1 MGRLSHLLLS
11 GWMIL
16 SLAGCA
22 EALSLFPGAISTAT
36 DPTAEITV
44 AAAADLQFAF
54 GEIAALFEEETG
66 VRVNLVFGS
75 TGLLTQ
81 QIENGA
87 PYDLIAAANI
97 AYVEQL
103 AAQDLVLSNSIQL
116 YAQGRIALAVNRAS
130 GIHATML
137 TDLLKPEIRHVAIA
151 NPEHA
156 PYGVAAMQALQAAGV
171 WEQLQPKLVYG
182 ENVRQ
187 ALQYIQTGDAEAGII
202 ALSVANAPGIVWTL
216 IDGSLHAPLNQALA
230 ILSRSA
236 QPQLTAQF
244 ADFINGEKG
253 RPIMRRYGFILPG
266 EDPLTAE
273 DLQP

>member
-1 MGRLSHLLLS
+1 MGRICHLFLTSLMFFSLS
-11 GWMIL
+11 GC
-16 SLAGCA
+16 AG
-22 EALSLFPGAISTAT
+22 ALSIFPGALPTAT
-36 DPTAEITV
+36 DPTTEITI
-44 AAAADLQFAF
+44 AAAADLRFAF
-54 GEIAALFEEETG
+54 SEIAARFEEETG

-87 PYDLIAAANI
+87 PYDLIAAANVTYI
-97 AYVEQL
+97 EQL
-103 AAQDLVLSNSIQL
+103 AARSLVLPDSIQL
-116 YAQGRIALAVNRAS
+116 YAQGRIVLATNRS
-130 GIHATML
+130 IGIQATTF

-187 ALQYIQTGDAEAGII
+187 ALQYVQTGDAEAGII
-202 ALSVANAPGIVWTL
+202 ALSVANVPEIKWTL
-216 IDGSLHAPLNQALA
+216 IDSSLHAPLNQALA
-230 ILSRSA
+230 LVARSD
-236 QPQLTAQF
+236 QPELAARF
-244 ADFINGEKG
+244 AAYINGEKG

-266 EDPLTAE
+266 EEPLTVE
-273 DLQP
+273 DLRP

>member
-1 MGRLSHLLLS
+1 
-11 GWMIL
+11 
-16 SLAGCA
+16 
-22 EALSLFPGAISTAT
+22 
-36 DPTAEITV
+36 
-44 AAAADLQFAF
+44 
-54 GEIAALFEEETG
+54 
-66 VRVNLVFGS
+66 
-75 TGLLTQ
+75 
-81 QIENGA
+81 
-87 PYDLIAAANI
+87 
-97 AYVEQL
+97 
-103 AAQDLVLSNSIQL
+103 
-116 YAQGRIALAVNRAS
+116 
-130 GIHATML
+130 ML

-216 IDGSLHAPLNQALA
+216 IDGGLHAPLNQALA
-230 ILSRSA
+230 ILSSSA
-236 QPQLTAQF
+236 QPQLAGQF
-244 ADFINGEKG
+244 ADFINGERG

>member
-1 MGRLSHLLLS
+1 MGRLCRLFLTSLMFLSLS
-11 GWMIL
+11 GC
-16 SLAGCA
+16 AG
-22 EALSLFPGAISTAT
+22 ALSIFSGALPTAT
-36 DPTAEITV
+36 DPTTEITI
-44 AAAADLQFAF
+44 AAAADLRFAF
-54 GEIAALFEEETG
+54 SEIAARFEEETG

-87 PYDLIAAANI
+87 PYDLIAAANVTYI
-97 AYVEQL
+97 EQL
-103 AAQDLVLSNSIQL
+103 AARSLVLPDSIQL
-116 YAQGRIALAVNRAS
+116 YAQGRIVLATNRS
-130 GIHATML
+130 IGIQATTF

-187 ALQYIQTGDAEAGII
+187 ALQYVQTGDAEAGII
-202 ALSVANAPGIVWTL
+202 ALSVANVPEIKWTL
-216 IDGSLHAPLNQALA
+216 IDSSLHAPLNQALA
-230 ILSRSA
+230 LVARSD
-236 QPQLTAQF
+236 QPELAARF
-244 ADFINGEKG
+244 AAYINGEKG

-266 EDPLTAE
+266 EEPLTVE
-273 DLQP
+273 DLRP